1 MAGDLN
7 LQLRNLGVE
16 EPYSHEAEQAVLG
29 AVILEAGLLSELIE
43 ILSPDHFYNRQR
55 GQIYA
60 QMIQLFT
67 QSQSIDIVTLLNNIV
82 ENGIIAGENDAKHY
96 LASLAETVPSL
107 SNVKAYA
114 SIILQK
120 HTIRRLMAAAT
131 EILEATT
138 TEADPA
144 VLLEYA
150 EQKIY
155 DLRQGRDSSALS
167 HIQTPITE
175 TLGYIQK
182 ISGPDRDS
190 YLGIPTGFDY
200 LDSLLGGMGK
210 SDLIILAAR
219 PGVGKTSFA
228 LNIATN
234 VAKRCQEAVAIFSL
248 EMSREQLS
256 ARILSSEGLLDSS
269 IFRSGITNHEL
280 WRELAEVSSRI
291 SQLPIYLDDSSGIT
305 VPEIKAKIRRINS
318 DPRMPNVGLVVIDY
332 LQLMTSAKRSDS
344 RVNEVSEITRSLK
357 IMAKDLMVP
366 VITLSQLSRAT
377 EKRSKEEHRPVLADL
392 RDSGSI
398 EQDADAV
405 LFLFREYLYDDE
417 ADDTEA
423 ECIIAKNRHGGL
435 GTARLMWDG
444 NHTRYLNP
452 DYTHSDEY

>member
-1 MAGDLN
+1 MAGDLT
-7 LQLRNLGVE
+7 LQLKNLGVE
-16 EPYSHEAEQAVLG
+16 EPFSHEAEQAVLG
-29 AVILEAGLLSELIE
+29 AIILDSALLSELIE
-43 ILSPDHFYNRQR
+43 MLTPEHFYNRQR
-55 GQIYA
+55 GQIFA

-67 QSQSIDIVTLLNNIV
+67 QSQGIDIVTLLNNIV
-82 ENGIIAGENDAKHY
+82 ESGIIADENEAKLY

-114 SIILQK
+114 SIMLQK
-120 HTIRRLMAAAT
+120 HTIRRLMSAAT
-131 EILEATT
+131 EILEATS
-138 TEADPA
+138 TETDPA
-144 VLLEYA
+144 MLIEFA

-182 ISGPDRDS
+182 ISGPDREK

-200 LDSLLGGMGK
+200 LDNLLGGMGK

-234 VAKRCQEAVAIFSL
+234 VAKRQQEAVAIFSL
-248 EMSREQLS
+248 EMSRQQLS

-269 IFRSGITNHEL
+269 IFRNGINNHEL
-280 WRELAEVSSRI
+280 WRELADVSSRMAK
-291 SQLPIYLDDSSGIT
+291 LPIYLDDSSGVT

-318 DPRMPNVGLVVIDY
+318 DPRMPNVGLIIIDY
-332 LQLMTSAKRSDS
+332 LQLMTGTKRTDS
-344 RVNEVSEITRSLK
+344 RVNEVSEITRNLK
-357 IMAKDLMVP
+357 IMAKELMVP

-417 ADDTEA
+417 ADDSEA

-444 NHTRYLNP
+444 THTRYLNP

>member
-1 MAGDLN
+1 MAGDLT
-7 LQLRNLGVE
+7 LQLKNLGVE
-16 EPYSHEAEQAVLG
+16 EPFSHEAEQAVLG
-29 AVILEAGLLSELIE
+29 AIILDSVILSELIE
-43 ILSPDHFYNRQR
+43 TISPEHFYNRQR

-60 QMIQLFT
+60 QMLQLFT
-67 QSQSIDIVTLLNNIV
+67 QSQTVDIVTLLNNIV
-82 ENGIIAGENDAKHY
+82 ENGIIAGENDAKLY

-114 SIILQK
+114 TIIIQK
-120 HTIRRLMAAAT
+120 YTIRRLMTAAT
-131 EILEATT
+131 EILEATS
-138 TEADPA
+138 TESDPA
-144 VLLEYA
+144 LLLEYA

-155 DLRQGRDSSALS
+155 DLRQGRDSSALL
-167 HIQTPITE
+167 HIQMSIAE
-175 TLGYIQK
+175 TLGHIQK
-182 ISGPDRDS
+182 ISGPERDK

-234 VAKRCQEAVAIFSL
+234 VAKRQQEAVAIFSL

-269 IFRSGITNHEL
+269 IFRSGTNNNEV
-280 WRELAEVSSRI
+280 WREIAEVSSRM
-291 SQLPIYLDDSSGIT
+291 SKLPIYLDDSSGIT

-318 DPRMPNVGLVVIDY
+318 DPRMPNVGLIVIDY
-332 LQLMTSAKRSDS
+332 LQLMTSNKRSDS
-344 RVNEVSEITRSLK
+344 RVNEVSEITRNLK
-357 IMAKDLMVP
+357 IMAKELMVP

-398 EQDADAV
+398 EQDADSV
-405 LFLFREYLYDDE
+405 LFLFREYLYDND

-444 NHTRYLNP
+444 THTRYLNP
-452 DYTHSDEY
+452 DFSHDDEY